1 MHAYLFDQI
10 QSFGGIKPVIFD
22 QILNN
27 VTLEIKNIFFIFKDI
42 MDGMDL
48 GDLPSN
54 GTLNLRLDLPTPVL
68 FYTRY
73 KLQLAIN
80 LIYHS

>member
-54 GTLNLRLDLPTPVL
+54 GTLNLRLDSPIPVL
-68 FYTRY
+68 YYTRY